1 MRRASTGLAV
11 GVACAALAASWLVW
25 AQPVVQN
32 TFSGNECWNA
42 GQGPG
47 GPTGGF
53 ICAQGMRGAS
63 NNLPLTI
70 AGAFTVGGTSANTT
84 PNNTSTLQYGGT
96 LLVTAAPSTAAVTMP
111 PNPLMDGVIVGI
123 CNVTASP
130 FANTL
135 TATANGAGQTISA
148 GGALAAL
155 GAFTCGTFQWN
166 LANATWYR
174 TR

>member
-1 MRRASTGLAV
+1 MRWLRYAWIPG
-11 GVACAALAASWLVW
+11 AALVALGLTTWLY

-47 GPTGGF
+47 GPSSF
-53 ICAQGMRGAS
+53 VCSQGLRGAS
-63 NNLPLTI
+63 NNLPMTV

-96 LLVTAAPSTAAVTMP
+96 LLITAAPSTAAVTMP

-123 CNVTASP
+123 CNVTAGA
-130 FANTL
+130 FVNTL
-135 TATANGAGQTISA
+135 TATANTGQTINA
-148 GGALAAL
+148 GGALATLA
-155 GAFTCGTFQWN
+155 AFTCGTYQWN

>member
-1 MRRASTGLAV
+1 MKHWKALVVGTAVAVLAT
-11 GVACAALAASWLVW
+11 ASWLV

-47 GPTGGF
+47 GPSTGFVCGQAF
-53 ICAQGMRGAS
+53 RGAANS
-63 NNLPLTI
+63 LQMTV
-70 AGAFTVGGTSANTT
+70 AGAFTIGGTSANTT
-84 PNNTSTLQYGGT
+84 PNNTSTLQYGGI
-96 LLVTAAPSTAAVTMP
+96 LLITGTPATSAITMP
-111 PNPLMDGVIVGI
+111 PNPLMDGVIVAI

-155 GAFTCGTFQWN
+155 AAFTCGTFQWN

>member
-25 AQPVVQN
+25 AQPVTQN
-32 TFSGNECWNA
+32 TFTGLECWEA

-47 GPTGGF
+47 GPGAYVCGQ
-53 ICAQGMRGAS
+53 AYRGAA
-63 NNLPLTI
+63 NNLQMTVT
-70 AGAFTVGGTSANTT
+70 GAFTIGGTSANTT
-84 PNNTSTLQYGGT
+84 PNNTSTLQYGGI
-96 LLVTAAPSTAAVTMP
+96 LLITGTPSTAAITMP

-135 TATANGAGQTISA
+135 TATAGAGQTISA

>member
-1 MRRASTGLAV
+1 MRWLKYAWIPG
-11 GVACAALAASWLVW
+11 AALVALGLTIGLY

-32 TFSGNECWNA
+32 TFSGLECWNA

-47 GPTGGF
+47 GPTTGF
-53 ICAQGMRGAS
+53 VCGQAYRGAS
-63 NNLPLTI
+63 NNLPMTI
-70 AGAFTVGGTSANTT
+70 AGAFTIGSTSANTT
-84 PNNTSTLQYGGT
+84 PNNTSTLQFGGT
-96 LLVTAAPSTAAVTMP
+96 LLITAAPSTAAVTMP

-123 CNVTASP
+123 CNVTAGA
-130 FANTL
+130 FVNTL
-135 TATANGAGQTISA
+135 TATANTNQTINA

-155 GAFTCGTFQWN
+155 AAFTCGTYQWN